1 MHTKPFFRP
10 LLASSLLFGTLFHG
24 GASFA
29 DDTEI
34 FFGGSA
40 IDQGIRPNVL
50 FILDDSGSMAY
61 CLDRDSSRCNGG
73 PTRMPTMKDT
83 FATLLNGTTGVNV
96 GVMDLNQTS
105 NGSRI
110 LSPVQY
116 IEQSINT
123 KMPTPSLAS
132 GTDDVTRQTTG
143 TTGNQLSDGSLVMGY
158 IRNSDPNTTSITRS
172 LSSDSTYSNNN
183 STYYLQGNTYTCSAK
198 AASSSSVCAGP
209 TTTLNA
215 RSGNGT
221 LRYDG
226 LFLFRNLNIPAG
238 VTITDAKLYVT
249 TTTDTASRTF
259 NIWAVNS
266 KTPGAFNDSTQI
278 DTSIFTNPISKSSVK
293 VGTTLDHSLDVTAL
307 LQDLKAGAPANNP
320 ISDVVLRLRSSNN
333 NNFIYNVGDTTS
345 SPKLVVTYSS
355 SEDNARTTGLRFQ
368 TVSIPQGAN
377 ITSARIDFVPAG
389 SDDRPVTFDV
399 TAQNTGNAATFTAT
413 ENFTARTQT
422 SAASWSAPEWRTQN
436 PPVYVQGPDV
446 RAQVQAVVSSSSW
459 CGNNAMAFFLT
470 PTSGSGSRVAYSYDD
485 GSSLQPVLKITYTG
499 GDNGCLNPILDI
511 SMLDPKDDG
520 RQYFAPGSWFTPDNP
535 NKVSITETSVPL
547 ETTASRV
554 GNSIIGARFQKVPV
568 KPGATVLEAGITV
581 TPNSATGTT
590 GTVNVSFE
598 RTSNSAAFS
607 AADNNLGARTKT
619 SGTSCTFTSVGVGI
633 PVTCKAAGLVTTL
646 QSVFA
651 TTNNWVD
658 GNALSVFL
666 TQPSTSNLTLRTYEN
681 SPADAIKLNI
691 KLQTGG
697 LGSNSYTIRNYTNDL
712 VQNMQANGGTPL
724 VPALYEAAG
733 YLTQLS
739 TKHNNSLTSP
749 ITSSCQA
756 TYLVLLTDGQANEN
770 TTSAKNGIAGMTG
783 TTCASVDDGERCG
796 RELTKWLANTDQTDF
811 EGTNYVTTHTIGFA
825 LQANQ
830 QAQTFLDDL
839 AKNGGGKSYTANN
852 ASDLAKA
859 FNAILQEA
867 LSTNTTFVNSSAPV
881 NSFNRQDNKDQLY
894 FALFRPSATDRWP
907 GNLKRYRLKT
917 ENGVATIVDA
927 DGAAAI
933 DPNTGFFKDNAQ
945 SFWPDTDAGRDGNDI
960 AKGGAAHKLPV
971 PANRKLFT
979 FYGTVPSGGVNLNA
993 DAYKLLPGSGNPNL
1007 TATMFEVGN
1016 TTLKDQA
1023 ITYIRG
1029 LDSNGTTARYALG
1042 DMIHSTPRLFTY
1054 GCKGYNS
1061 AGQCLT
1067 TSGEDNS
1074 DQYAIVG
1081 SNEGFVQLFDTS
1093 SGVEQFGFMPE
1104 ALLPN
1109 VDLLRADDRST
1120 SQKPR
1125 RYGMDNSVTVWVNDV
1140 NNNGVI
1146 YGDPAT
1152 RSTSGLNTGEF
1163 VYAYATM
1170 GRGGRNVYALD
1181 ITDKGNPKL
1190 LWQINGGSG
1199 SFTKLGQ
1206 TWSAPVKTRINVG
1219 GTITDVLIFAGGY
1232 DPNQDT
1238 LNNGDSVYTADTQG
1252 NAIYIVNARTG
1263 ELIWSASNSSGHT
1276 ANLTKMRY
1284 SIPSAVR
1291 VIDIQKDAGG
1301 ALVSDNDHLADQFFV
1316 GDMGGQVWRFYI
1328 NNGQSG
1334 ASLITP
1340 GGTSN
1345 DGVFASIGGTTPASA
1360 RRFYQEP
1367 DVALLNVKGTP
1378 ALSINIGSG
1387 YRGHPLNQVIQ
1398 DRFYAFRTPVLVKP
1412 SSSEGTL
1419 TESSLYNATE
1429 NLVQGS
1435 DATTKQAAANAF
1447 ASTSGGWYITL
1458 KASGEKVLSRAL
1470 TAGGQL
1476 YFNTYEPSSAN
1487 ALCKASVGRNRSYAV
1502 RLLDATPVSV
1512 PISGNGTYADRY
1524 TDSNSEGI
1532 AGDPQLYCIG
1542 NDCYVLPDPSI
1553 EPDKIPTPP
1562 LGKTYWMDTNN
1573 L

>member
-1 MHTKPFFRP
+1 MYKKNHLRP
-10 LLASSLLFGTLFHG
+10 LLVSSLLFGTLFQG
-24 GASFA
+24 GASYA

-105 NGSRI
+105 NNSRI

-143 TTGNQLSDGSLVMGY
+143 TTANQLSDDSLVMGY
-158 IRNSDPNTTSITRS
+158 VRNSAPNTSSITRS
-172 LSSDSTYSNNN
+172 LSVDSTYSNNN
-183 STYYLQGNTYTCSAK
+183 SSYYLQGNYTCSVKA
-198 AASSSSVCAGP
+198 AASSSVCSGP

-215 RSGNGT
+215 QSGSGK

-259 NIWAVNS
+259 NISAVNA
-266 KTPGAFNDSTQI
+266 KTPGAFNDSTLI
-278 DTSIFTNPISKSSVK
+278 DSSLFTAAISKNSVK
-293 VGTTLDHSLDVTAL
+293 VGTTLDHSLDVTDL
-307 LQDLKAGAPANNP
+307 LRSLKDGAPANNP
-320 ISDVVLRLRSSNN
+320 VSDVALRLRSTNN
-333 NNFIYNVGDTTS
+333 NNFTYNVGDTNS
-345 SPKLVVTYSS
+345 SPKLVVTYSG
-355 SEDNARTTGLRFQ
+355 SEDNSRTTGLRFQ
-368 TVSIPQGAN
+368 TVAIPQGAN

-389 SDDRPVTFDV
+389 SDDRSVTFDV
-399 TAQNTGNAATFTAT
+399 TAQNASNAATFTAT
-413 ENFTARTQT
+413 EDFTARTKT
-422 SAASWSAPEWRTQN
+422 TAASWAAPEWRTQN
-436 PPVYVQGPDV
+436 PPLYVQGPDV
-446 RAQVQAVVSSSSW
+446 RAQVQAVVSNSAW

-470 PTSGSGSRVAYSYDD
+470 PTSGNGSRVAYSYDD

-499 GDNGCLNPILDI
+499 GDTGCLNPILDV
-511 SMLDPKDDG
+511 SMLDAKDDG
-520 RQYFAPGSWFTPDNP
+520 RQYYLPTTSWFGSDNP

-547 ETTASRV
+547 ETTANRV
-554 GNSIIGARFQKVPV
+554 SYSIIGARFQKVPV
-568 KPGATVLEAGITV
+568 RAGATVMEAGITV
-581 TPNSATGTT
+581 TPNSASGTT

-598 RTSNSAAFS
+598 LSANSAAFS
-607 AADNNLGARTKT
+607 AADNNLGARRKT
-619 SGTSCTFTSVGVGI
+619 TGTSCTFTSAGSGI
-633 PVTCKAAGLVTTL
+633 PVTCKVAGLATNL
-646 QSVFA
+646 QSIFA
-651 TTNNWVD
+651 TANNWAD

-681 SPADAIKLNI
+681 SPADAIKLNL

-712 VQNMQANGGTPL
+712 VQNMTADGGTPL

-733 YLTQLS
+733 YLTQLPN
-739 TKHNNSLTSP
+739 KHNNNFTSP
-749 ITSSCQA
+749 ISSACQS
-756 TYLVLLTDGQANEN
+756 TFMVLLTDGQANGN
-770 TTSAKNGIAGMTG
+770 TTTATRGIAGMTG
-783 TTCASVDDGERCG
+783 TSCGNSNDDELCG
-796 RELTKWLANTDQTDF
+796 RELTHWLANTDQTDF
-811 EGTNYVTTHTIGFA
+811 DGTNYVTTHTIGFA

-839 AKNGGGKSYTANN
+839 ARNGGGKSYTANN

-867 LSTNTTFVNSSAPV
+867 LATNTTFVNSSAPV

-907 GNLKRYRLKT
+907 GNLKRYRLST
-917 ENGVATIVDA
+917 ANGVATIVDA

-933 DPNTGFFKDNAQ
+933 DPNTGFFRDNSQ
-945 SFWPDTDAGRDGNDI
+945 SYWPDAQAGRDGNDI
-960 AKGGAAHKLPV
+960 AKGGAAHQLLL

-979 FYGTVPSGGVNLNA
+979 YYGAVPSGGVNLNA
-993 DAYKLLPGSGNPNL
+993 DAYKLLTSNTNL

-1023 ITYIRG
+1023 INYIRG
-1029 LDSNGTTARYALG
+1029 LDSNGTTPRYALG

-1067 TSGEDNS
+1067 TSGDDNA
-1074 DQYAIVG
+1074 DQFAIVG

-1125 RYGMDNSVTVWVNDV
+1125 RYGMDNSVTVWVNDA

-1146 YGDPAT
+1146 YGDPTTRAT
-1152 RSTSGLNTGEF
+1152 TGLNDDEF
-1163 VYAYATM
+1163 VYAYASM
-1170 GRGGRNVYALD
+1170 GRGGRNIYALN
-1181 ITDKGNPKL
+1181 ITDKANPKL

-1219 GTITDVLIFAGGY
+1219 GTLTDVLIFAGGY

-1263 ELIWSASNSSGHT
+1263 ALLWSASNSTGHT
-1276 ANLTKMRY
+1276 VNLTKMRY
-1284 SIPSAVR
+1284 SMPSSVR
-1291 VIDIQKDAGG
+1291 VIDIQKDSSG
-1301 ALVSDNDHLADQFFV
+1301 ALVSDSEHLADQFFV

-1328 NNGQSG
+1328 NNGESG

-1340 GGTSN
+1340 AGTSN
-1345 DGVFASIGGTTPASA
+1345 DGVFASIGGTSAAAA

-1367 DVALLNVKGTP
+1367 DVALLNVNGTP
-1378 ALSINIGSG
+1378 ALSVNIGSG

-1398 DRFYAFRTPVLVKP
+1398 DRFYAFRSPVLVKP
-1412 SSSEGTL
+1412 ATGTSEGTL
-1419 TESSLYNATE
+1419 AEGGLYNATE
-1429 NLVQGS
+1429 NLVQGT
-1435 DATTKQAAANAF
+1435 DATAKQAAADAF
-1447 ASTSGGWYITL
+1447 ASTSGGWYIAL

-1476 YFNTYEPSSAN
+1476 YFNTYEPSSSN
-1487 ALCKASVGRNRSYAV
+1487 VLCKASVGRNRAYAV

-1512 PISGNGTYADRY
+1512 PVGGSGTYADRY
-1524 TDSNSEGI
+1524 TNSNSEGI
-1532 AGDPQLYCIG
+1532 SGDPQLYCTG

-1553 EPDKIPTPP
+1553 APIKVPTPP

-1573 L
+1573 P